1 MPVLGQHHVIEA
13 FGKAI
18 DHRHHGIA
26 VSDRKRAAGAE
37 IVLHIDDQQH
47 IIIAGLDLHSGP
59 VFGYLSIAG
68 MGYAN
73 ILDAANRNKLRDA
86 MAMNDRSS
94 DLRLNWSA
102 LSQGERDA
110 AYDNNAAVKNSAA
123 LIAERN
129 QASEVLRAG
138 RKSFLDV
145 PYGDRERTKIDIYP
159 AVDKTAPC
167 LVFLH
172 GGYWQRNSRDVFAML
187 VEGVAAH
194 GWSVAIPGY
203 SLAPDASLTQIVAE
217 ISQSLDWL
225 TQNGA
230 AYGIAGPVI
239 LSGWSAGAH
248 LVAMALDH
256 PRVAA
261 GLAISGVYDL
271 APIRDTGL
279 NNALKLTDREVAAL
293 SPLRLPAIHKR
304 LDIAYGTAELPAL
317 VFDSI
322 RLHEARMVAGAPGRL
337 VPIEG
342 ADHFSVLG
350 ELRRPDGV
358 LVDVARKLV
367 D

>member
-1 MPVLGQHHVIEA
+1 MNDIMA
-13 FGKAI
+13 GKAAPI
-18 DHRHHGIA
+18 D
-26 VSDRKRAAGAE
+26 
-37 IVLHIDDQQH
+37 
-47 IIIAGLDLHSGP
+47 P
-59 VFGYLSIAG
+59 
-68 MGYAN
+68 
-73 ILDAANRNKLRDA
+73 
-86 MAMNDRSS
+86 
-94 DLRLNWSA
+94 RLNWAA
-102 LSQGERDA
+102 LSQTERDA
-110 AYDNNAAVKNSAA
+110 AYDNNAAVMNSAA

-129 QASEVLRAG
+129 EASAVLRA
-138 RKSFLDV
+138 RLKSVLDV
-145 PYGDRERTKIDIYP
+145 PYGDRERTKIDLYP
-159 AVDKTAPC
+159 ATDSTAPC

-172 GGYWQRNSRDVFAML
+172 GGYWQRNSRELFAML

-203 SLAPDASLTQIVAE
+203 SLTPEATVTRIVEE

-279 NNALKLTDREVAAL
+279 NNALKLTDQEVAAL
-293 SPLRLPAIHKR
+293 SPLRLPAVQKR
-304 LDIAYGTAELPAL
+304 LDVAYGTAELPAL

-322 RLHEARMVAGAPGRL
+322 QLHESRVAAGAPGKL
-337 VPIEG
+337 FPIEG
-342 ADHFSVLG
+342 ADHFSILG
-350 ELRRPDGV
+350 ELRRPDGA
-358 LVDVARKLV
+358 LVDIARKLV

>member
-1 MPVLGQHHVIEA
+1 MNTL
-13 FGKAI
+13 
-18 DHRHHGIA
+18 
-26 VSDRKRAAGAE
+26 VSAGVTCVTD
-37 IVLHIDDQQH
+37 ISVTKD
-47 IIIAGLDLHSGP
+47 GL
-59 VFGYLSIAG
+59 
-68 MGYAN
+68 
-73 ILDAANRNKLRDA
+73 LDP
-86 MAMNDRSS
+86 
-94 DLRLNWSA
+94 RLNWTA
-102 LSQGERDA
+102 LSQAERDA

-129 QASEVLRAG
+129 QLSETLRAS

-145 PYGDRERTKIDIYP
+145 PYGDRERTKVDLYP
-159 AVDKTAPC
+159 AADRTAPC

-203 SLAPDASLTQIVAE
+203 SLAPDVSLTDIVTE

-225 TQNGA
+225 AQNGES
-230 AYGIAGPVI
+230 YGISGPVV

-271 APIRDTGL
+271 GPIRDTGL
-279 NNALKLTDREVAAL
+279 NNALKLTSAEVTAL
-293 SPLRLPAIHKR
+293 SPLRLPAVHKR

-322 RLHEARMVAGAPGRL
+322 KLHEMRAAANASGKL
-337 VPIEG
+337 FPIEG
-342 ADHFSVLG
+342 ADHFSILG
-350 ELRRPDGV
+350 ELRRPDGA
-358 LVDVARKLV
+358 LVDIARKLV
-367 D
+367 G